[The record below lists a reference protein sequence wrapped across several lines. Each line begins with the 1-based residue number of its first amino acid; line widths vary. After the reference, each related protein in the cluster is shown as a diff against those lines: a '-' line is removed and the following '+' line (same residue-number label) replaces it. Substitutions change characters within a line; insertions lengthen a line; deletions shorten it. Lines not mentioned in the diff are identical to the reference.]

1 MAKNKFALFVYLV
14 IGSFLCFRRNS
25 TEQKRDEAS
34 MWWKGLKLCKYY
46 WYIETKFD
54 IFDLQNDWIFASHV
68 KKRAQ

>member
-34 MWWKGLKLCKYY
+34 MW
-46 WYIETKFD
+46 
-54 IFDLQNDWIFASHV
+54 
-68 KKRAQ
+68 